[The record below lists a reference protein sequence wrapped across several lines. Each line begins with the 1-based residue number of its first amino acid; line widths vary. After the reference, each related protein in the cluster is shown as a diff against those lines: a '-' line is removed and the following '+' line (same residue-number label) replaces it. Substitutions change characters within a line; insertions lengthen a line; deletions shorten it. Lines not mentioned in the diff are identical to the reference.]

1 MPTTT
6 FDYKVRDADGR
17 LVKGQLEADSLP
29 LVAAPPEGH
38 GLRAGGDQARL
49 RST

>member
-17 LVKGQLEADSLP
+17 LVKGQLEADSVP
-29 LVAAPPEGH
+29 LVAA
-38 GLRAGGDQARL
+38 RL
-49 RST
+49 ATWDMRRSR